1 MFVMTHSA
9 FISPM
14 ACLGHRTGKA
24 SPINRRGGEVVGPS
38 LRPAL
43 PTKAPRHPGSGQR

>member
-43 PTKAPRHPGSGQR
+43 PTKSAHHPGSGQR